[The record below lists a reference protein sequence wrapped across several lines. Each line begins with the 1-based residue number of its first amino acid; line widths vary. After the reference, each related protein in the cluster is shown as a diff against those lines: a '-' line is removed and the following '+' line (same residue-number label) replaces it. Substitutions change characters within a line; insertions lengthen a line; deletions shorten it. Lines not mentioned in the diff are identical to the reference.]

1 MGDCKGTV
9 YIVDGKPFCVGEK
22 NISKRQQTKSKKTR
36 KGKKRKGK
44 DKGNTKKKR
53 M

>member
-1 MGDCKGTV
+1 MGDCKGTTYV
-9 YIVDGKPFCVGEK
+9 VAGKPFCVGEK

-44 DKGNTKKKR
+44 GNTKKKR
-53 M
+53 V